1 MYIFVGPPNIEKG
14 ASVHADEDGE
24 DLVVG
29 EAVQSGQVLIPT
41 RKPADVTLKKDC
53 QLLILVF

>member
-1 MYIFVGPPNIEKG
+1 MHTFVGPANIEEG
-14 ASVHADEDGE
+14 VGVHVDEDGQ

-29 EAVQSGQVLIPT
+29 EAVQSSQVLPT

-53 QLLILVF
+53 QL